1 MRCLPSIPRVTLARA
16 ALLSTALTG
25 CIGAGLTPIADGSL
39 PDATD
44 EALDAGLDA
53 STDALDA
60 STDATTDAPLDAPP
74 DVRLP
79 PTPLMV
85 QPVRWNSAGA
95 DLGMVSAVAE
105 PENLIALFGQ
115 RGLQV
120 LAGGSV
126 SATDNAVT
134 AWTAAALVPAGDGT
148 ATPWALGV
156 AADGHLWRVRDRAQL
171 EEVTARYALT
181 THPVRSLAA
190 LAGNRVAFGYEG
202 GFAVADGMRV
212 SLWADPAFADL
223 VGAAG
228 RVAASTPAGVR
239 VFDVATTMASMYALT
254 GVTSVTFD
262 ADDRL
267 VVAAG
272 NDLYVESASGTLVP
286 RVVDGA
292 PMRSAVRSGERVWM
306 IAGAQLA
313 LWDGRELHA
322 SPDVRVAAGAR
333 LLPSPSGD
341 VWVLS
346 GGALTRYGFVVSP
359 ELRQWEDTV
368 RPVFA
373 RRCVPCHLPGGTGN
387 LDLSVYDAW
396 LMRRADI
403 RTQVVTRRT
412 MPPPPATLTADERA
426 AITQW
431 LDADGGVRDAST
443 DAPRTDATTDAPRA
457 DASVD
462 VRDASV
468 DTRG

>member
-1 MRCLPSIPRVTLARA
+1 MRCLPSNPRVTITRA
-16 ALLSTALTG
+16 VLLSTTLSG
-25 CIGAGLTPIADGSL
+25 CLGAGLTPIADGSL
-39 PDATD
+39 P
-44 EALDAGLDA
+44 EAADDAGDVTLDA
-53 STDALDA
+53 SADTLDA
-60 STDATTDAPLDAPP
+60 SIDTPLDAQP

-79 PTPLMV
+79 PTPLTV

-95 DLGMVSAVAE
+95 DLGMVTAVAE
-105 PENLIALFGQ
+105 PESLIALFGQ

-126 SATDNAVT
+126 AATDNAVT
-134 AWTAAALVPAGDGT
+134 AWSTAALVPSGDGT

-156 AADGHLWRVRDRAQL
+156 AADGRIWRVRDRSRL
-171 EEVTARYALT
+171 EEVTARYALSMRR
-181 THPVRSLAA
+181 VRSLAS
-190 LAGNRVAFGYEG
+190 LSGNRVAFGYEG
-202 GFAVADGMRV
+202 GFAVADGTRV
-212 SLWADPAFADL
+212 SLWSDPAFAEL

-228 RVAASTPAGVR
+228 RLAASTAAGVR
-239 VFDVATTMASMYALT
+239 VFDVAANMTMMYALP

-272 NDLYVESASGTLVP
+272 NDLYVESASGSLVP

-292 PMRSAVRSGERVWM
+292 ALRSAVRSADRVWV
-306 IAGAQLA
+306 IAGTQLA
-313 LWDGRELHA
+313 LWDGRELHP
-322 SPDVRVAAGAR
+322 SPDVRIAAGAR

-341 VWVLS
+341 VWVLT
-346 GGALTRYGFVVSP
+346 GGALSRYGFVVSP
-359 ELRQWEDTV
+359 EIRQWEDTV

-373 RRCVPCHLPGGTGN
+373 QRCVPCHLPGGTGN

-396 LMRRADI
+396 VMRRADI

-412 MPPPPATLTADERA
+412 MPPPPATLTTNERA

-443 DAPRTDATTDAPRA
+443 DAPRTDA
-457 DASVD
+457 SVD
-462 VRDASV
+462 VRDASL